1 MLATVAFTNI
11 FVNEGP
17 LEAHDQGHDGH
28 CANPLATRAG
38 CIELF
43 LISWGPDI
51 RALGYRILL
60 AFEITVTERG

>member
-28 CANPLATRAG
+28 CANPLA
-38 CIELF
+38 
-43 LISWGPDI
+43 SWGPDI